1 MIDGYPWKFMT
12 EIQIISIGVFP
23 EAPKTGA
30 H

>member
-1 MIDGYPWKFMT
+1 MISGYPWKFMT

-23 EAPKTGA
+23 EACGTGS